1 VDIARDSLGPVP
13 VALLVWV
20 LTLGA
25 VALFAIQVRRLVAL
39 LRAGRPDYRLDRPG
53 ARLETLLVQV
63 FGHRRMLER
72 PYSGL
77 LHLFIFWGFVVTVIG
92 SAEHLFRGLIPGFHL
107 PLIEGWGPYVFSQ
120 DLFSWLVLVG
130 VVMAVYQ
137 RTVTRP
143 SRLTLNLDGMLI
155 LGLIA
160 TLMVTNLLV
169 FGADIALHPEHAAL
183 PMPASQLVAGWLRGL
198 PTAAQEA
205 LYRVGWWGHILV
217 LLGFLVYLPHSK
229 HLHIVT
235 AAPNSYL
242 RSLNPKGQLPT
253 LDIEKALENDEPVGV
268 SKIEQFTWKDLLDTF
283 TCTECGRCQAECPAS
298 ISGKELSPKYLILDL
313 KDHLLHDEADR
324 LLGKPQPAANG
335 APSEARAMVGDVIHD
350 QVLWDCVTC
359 RACMDAC
366 PVFIEHVPKIVDMR
380 RHLVMEASR
389 ILPEWQK
396 MLDNVEASGNP
407 WRFPRASRADWAKEL
422 GIPTLAERP
431 DAEYLFWVGC
441 AGSYDERNVKVSVA
455 LARLLERADVTFAI
469 LGTEESCCGDP
480 VRRVGNEYLFQM
492 QAQKNVETLN
502 RRGCGRLPAAAQDG
516 SLGHKKI
523 VTACPHCFNTVG
535 TEYQAFGGD
544 YEIIHHVELL
554 DRLIAEGLLQPQ
566 ERLDGTMTYHD
577 PCYLGRYHDV
587 YDEPRRALKAIPGV
601 ELREMERHGKR
612 AMCCGAGGGHA
623 FCEERTGRRINH
635 VRVEQALEIE
645 PQRVAT
651 ACPYCLM
658 MFEDGTRAKDVAET
672 LPVAD
677 VAELLERATRP
688 SADS

>member
-1 VDIARDSLGPVP
+1 MDIARDTLGPLP
-13 VALLVWV
+13 IALLVWA

-25 VALFAIQVRRLVAL
+25 VGLFAQQTARLVRL
-39 LRAGRPDYRLDRPG
+39 LRAGRPAQRLDQPG
-53 ARLETLLVQV
+53 RRFRTLVVHV
-63 FGHRRMLER
+63 FGHGRLLEH

-77 LHLFIFWGFVVTVIG
+77 LHFLIFWGFVVTVVG
-92 SAEHLFRGLIPGFHL
+92 SAEHLLHGLVPGFRL
-107 PLIEGWGPYVFSQ
+107 PLLDGWPPYLFLQ

-130 VVMAVYQ
+130 VGMAAYQ
-137 RTVTRP
+137 RVVVRP
-143 SRLTLNLDGMLI
+143 ARLTLNLDGLLI

-169 FGADIALHPEHAAL
+169 FGARIALHPEPADAW
-183 PMPASQLVAGWLRGL
+183 MPASRLVAAALGGL
-198 PTAAQEA
+198 GPAGQEA
-205 LYRVGWWGHILV
+205 VYRIGWWGHVLV

-235 AAPNSYL
+235 AAPNAYL
-242 RSLNPKGQLPT
+242 RSLEPKGLLAT
-253 LDIEKALENDEPVGV
+253 IDIERALEHDEPVGV
-268 SKIEQFTWKDLLDTF
+268 SKIEQFSWKDLLDTYS
-283 TCTECGRCQAECPAS
+283 CTECGRCQAECPAS

-313 KDHLLHDEADR
+313 KEHLLHDEAER
-324 LLGKPQPAANG
+324 LLGKATANG
-335 APSEARAMVGDVIHD
+335 NGLARKQLVGDVIHD

-366 PVFIEHVPKIVDMR
+366 PVFIEHVPKIIDMR

-389 ILPEWQK
+389 IVPEWQK
-396 MLDNVEASGNP
+396 LFDNVEAAGNP
-407 WRFPRASRADWAKEL
+407 WRFPRASRADWAKGL

-455 LARLLERADVTFAI
+455 LARLLERAGVTFAI
-469 LGTEESCCGDP
+469 LGTEETCCGDP
-480 VRRVGNEYLFQM
+480 VRRAGNEYLFQL
-492 QAQKNVETLN
+492 QAQQNVETLN
-502 RRGCGRLPAAAQDG
+502 RYQPR
-516 SLGHKKI
+516 KI
-523 VTACPHCFNTVG
+523 VTACPHCFNTIG
-535 TEYQAFGGD
+535 TEYRAFGGV
-544 YEIIHHVELL
+544 YEVVHHVELL
-554 DRLIAEGLLQPQ
+554 DRLVREGRLQPH
-566 ERLDGTMTYHD
+566 ERLDGALVYHD
-577 PCYLGRYHDV
+577 PCYLGRYHDI
-587 YDEPRRALKAIPGV
+587 YEPPRRALRAIPGV

-635 VRVEQALEIE
+635 IRVEQALEAQ

-658 MFEDGTRAKDVAET
+658 MFEDGTRAKDVAES

-677 VAELLERATRP
+677 IAELLERSTRP
-688 SADS
+688 GGQS

>member
-1 VDIARDSLGPVP
+1 METTGPTIGPP
-13 VALLVWV
+13 VAVALIWV

-25 VALFAIQVRRLVAL
+25 VALFAISARRLVRL
-39 LRAGRPDYRLDRPG
+39 LAAGRPENRLDQPG
-53 ARLETLLVQV
+53 QRLQTLLVDV
-63 FGHRRMLER
+63 FGQRRLLER
-72 PYSGL
+72 PYSGI
-77 LHLFIFWGFVVTVIG
+77 LHVLIFWGFVVTVLG
-92 SAEHLFRGLIPGFHL
+92 SAEHLLHGLIPGFL
-107 PLIEGWGPYVFSQ
+107 DWPVIGGWGVYRFSQ

-137 RTVTRP
+137 RVVMRP
-143 SRLTLNLDGMLI
+143 PRLSLNLDGMVI

-160 TLMVTNLLV
+160 LLMVSNLLI
-169 FGADIALHPEHAAL
+169 FGARIILAPAAADAW
-183 PMPASQLVAGWLRGL
+183 MPASQLVARAMLGL
-198 PTAAQEA
+198 PAPAVEA
-205 LYRVGWWGHILV
+205 LYRVGWWVHVTV
-217 LLGFLVYLPHSK
+217 LLGFLVYLPQSK
-229 HLHIVT
+229 HLHIIT

-242 RSLNPKGQLPT
+242 RSVKPKGQLPT
-253 LDIEKALENDEPVGV
+253 IDIEKALENDEPVGV
-268 SKIEQFTWKDLLDTF
+268 SKIEQFTWKDLLDTI

-298 ISGKELSPKYLILDL
+298 ISGKELSPKYLVLNL

-324 LLGKPQPAANG
+324 LLGKAPAANG
-335 APSEARAMVGDVIHD
+335 ATDHAPKEMVGDVIHD

-407 WRFPRASRADWAKEL
+407 WRFPRAQRADWAKAN

-441 AGSYDERNVKVSVA
+441 AGSYDERNVKVSIA
-455 LARLLERADVTFAI
+455 LARLLERAGVAFAI
-469 LGTEESCCGDP
+469 LGTEETCCGDP
-480 VRRVGNEYLFQM
+480 VRRVGNEYLFQL
-492 QAQKNVETLN
+492 QAQQNVETLN
-502 RRGCGRLPAAAQDG
+502 
-516 SLGHKKI
+516 GHQVRKI

-535 TEYQAFGGD
+535 TEYRAFGGD
-544 YEIIHHVELL
+544 YEVVHHVQLL
-554 DRLIAEGLLQPQ
+554 QQLVAEGRLKPE
-566 ERLDGTMTYHD
+566 ERLDASVAYHD
-577 PCYLGRYHDV
+577 PCYIGRYHDI
-587 YDEPRRALKAIPGV
+587 YDQPREALKAIPGV
-601 ELREMERHGKR
+601 ELREMERHRER

-635 VRVEQALEIE
+635 IRLEQALDVQPE
-645 PQRVAT
+645 RVAT

-658 MFEDGTRAKDVAET
+658 MFEDATRAKDVTET

-677 VAELLERATRP
+677 VAEMLERSTRR
-688 SADS
+688 SDEL